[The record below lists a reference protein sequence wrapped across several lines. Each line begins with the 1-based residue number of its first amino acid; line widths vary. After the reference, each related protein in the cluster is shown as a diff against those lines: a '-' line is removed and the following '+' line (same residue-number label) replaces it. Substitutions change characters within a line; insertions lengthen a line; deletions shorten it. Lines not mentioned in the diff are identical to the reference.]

1 MHTTM
6 LASCFW
12 NTASHCVLLLLSL
25 ARTPPPGSWC
35 IMATRTLGLMVQW
48 LGPWVCLSHLVS
60 WYIAI
65 AIAIGNTESYSP
77 QPPAAQAT
85 TLGIMLL
92 CIIILITTLKL
103 LIFNPS
109 DEMKVADT
117 DIVDSCLLATAK
129 DGGII
134 VIIICLFLAT

>member
-1 MHTTM
+1 
-6 LASCFW
+6 
-12 NTASHCVLLLLSL
+12 
-25 ARTPPPGSWC
+25 
-35 IMATRTLGLMVQW
+35 MAGTLGLLISSGIMV
-48 LGPWVCLSHLVS
+48 
-60 WYIAI
+60 IAI
-65 AIAIGNTESYSP
+65 AIAIGNTEAHS
-77 QPPAAQAT
+77 QQCMAT

-134 VIIICLFLAT
+134 VIIICLFLAPDKSSAALHFPVSHYSYVDPT